1 MAAKREWTERK
12 NSRGH
17 VETCCEHEHVSLLE
31 LKKDPYLDKR
41 YLKKNNIPPYPDNVL
56 FCVSKVC
63 HVTGESGL
71 RGIFRDG
78 GFRITRHDNF
88 LWWSLSVTKDDIA
101 VAEKRFLKKSFP
113 KVQASNQQPFLEKFT
128 TSPAFQSK
136 SRYGNFRFT
145 FRLRKLL
152 SLYARQFCDRSA
164 PVLRVLDTK
173 IYKTEIMYSVLVHPR
188 HIEDYRQYPR
198 LPHRYNRVC
207 GYFQG
212 KMSWRCQAPSEI
224 HHYRLVV
231 DKEKSRV
238 YVKTL
243 SSEEYYVWD
252 HVAVA
257 FYMEPGWV
265 LDVDRKQL
273 YRSVS
278 VCEVTKPNLVREPD
292 RALNEDEASEVL
304 QDIASQ
310 HNLGHYY

>member
-1 MAAKREWTERK
+1 MAAKREWTKHE

-17 VETCCEHEHVSLLE
+17 VETCCEGKHVRLLE
-31 LKKDPYLDKR
+31 LKEDLDHR
-41 YLKKNNIPPYPDNVL
+41 YLEKNNIPPYPNNVL

-63 HVTGESGL
+63 HVTGGSGL

-78 GFRITRHDNF
+78 GFRITHHDNF

-101 VAEKRFLKKSFP
+101 AAEKRFLKGLFP
-113 KVQASNQQPFLEKFT
+113 NVQASNQQPFLKKFT

-145 FRLRKLL
+145 FRLKELL

-173 IYKTEIMYSVLVHPR
+173 IYKAEIMYSVLVHPR
-188 HIEDYRQYPR
+188 HIEDYSQYPR
-198 LPHRYNRVC
+198 LPRRYNRVC

-212 KMSWRCQAPSEI
+212 NMSWRCQAPSES
-224 HHYRLVV
+224 HGHRLVV
-231 DKEKSRV
+231 DKEDSAVHVKSL
-238 YVKTL
+238 KG
-243 SSEEYYVWD
+243 EEYYVWD

-257 FYMEPGWV
+257 FHMEPGWV
-265 LDVDRKQL
+265 LNVDQERL
-273 YRSVS
+273 YSSVS
-278 VCEVTKPNLVREPD
+278 VCEVTKPNLLREPD
-292 RALNEDEASEVL
+292 CALSEDEASEVL

-310 HNLGHYY
+310 HDLGHYY